1 MSMRELK
8 LGMEKR
14 NIILIG
20 FMGTGKSTVGKHLA
34 KTLGWSFVDTDVE
47 IEELT
52 GLSVSEIFRRHG
64 ETRFRSEERLLVRRL
79 KERENY
85 VIATGGGTVLNPQ
98 NWEELAQSGVMITL
112 YAPLDEI
119 YERIGYRNDRPL
131 LRGDREEI
139 EERWAE
145 RQPIYRQ
152 ADWIID
158 TTDMGI
164 DEVVQEIIHV
174 IKGGAS
180 DERAEN

>member
-1 MSMRELK
+1 MSMSEFK
-8 LGMEKR
+8 LRKENK
-14 NIILIG
+14 NIILVG
-20 FMGTGKSTVGKHLA
+20 FMGTGKSSVGKRLA
-34 KTLGWSFVDTDVE
+34 KILGWSFIDTDVE
-47 IEELT
+47 IERLT

-79 KERENY
+79 KEQVNC
-85 VIATGGGTVLNPQ
+85 VIATGGGTVLNPL
-98 NWEELAQSGVMITL
+98 NWEELAQSGVMVTL

-139 EERWAE
+139 EERWAK

-152 ADWIID
+152 ADLIID

-164 DEVVQEIIHV
+164 DEVVQEIICE
-174 IKGGAS
+174 IKGGVS